1 MSATPTIT
9 LRDAHAH
16 ARRPAARRIDGRG
29 GHGLAGPFGQAAGAL
44 LRTLAV
50 WRERARQRRVLAA
63 MDDHLLKDIGL
74 TRIDVDQETGKPFWR
89 P

>member
-1 MSATPTIT
+1 MSATPLTS
-9 LRDAHAH
+9 LRIHPAHA
-16 ARRPAARRIDGRG
+16 RPAARHVG
-29 GHGLAGPFGQAAGAL
+29 GHGPSVTLADVAGAL
-44 LRTLAV
+44 LRTFAV

-74 TRIDVDQETGKPFWR
+74 TRADVDHETGKPFWR

>member
-1 MSATPTIT
+1 MSATPMTS
-9 LRDAHAH
+9 LRIHP
-16 ARRPAARRIDGRG
+16 ARARPAE
-29 GHGLAGPFGQAAGAL
+29 GHDPSVTPADVVGAL
-44 LRTLAV
+44 LRTVAV

-74 TRIDVDQETGKPFWR
+74 TRTDVGQEAGKPFWR